1 MDNDVHAQYFT
12 LLHYSNSSL
21 RSWTRL
27 SLPDSLF
34 LASLVEGYKTVTDA
48 YGVELS
54 SPYKGGANGV
64 FVSACGVSFHEQAYP
79 TGTVDFGMS
88 FTAMH
93 WLSSAPQ
100 GLVGR
105 DELQAANCAA
115 SDSNCGSA
123 EREQGASDFNK
134 IITARAKELK
144 KGGRMVI
151 VNFSKSAEGHYLGKV
166 RTIRTDEL
174 FAPFIAEKFVCT

>member
-1 MDNDVHAQYFT
+1 M
-12 LLHYSNSSL
+12 
-21 RSWTRL
+21 
-27 SLPDSLF
+27 
-34 LASLVEGYKTVTDA
+34 TDA

-54 SPYKGGANGV
+54 SPYKGGTNGV

-105 DELQAANCAA
+105 DELQAANCDNRD
-115 SDSNCGSA
+115 DSCGSA
-123 EREQGASDFNK
+123 ESQQGAGDFTK
-134 IITARAKELK
+134 IIAARAKELK

-151 VNFSKSAEGHYLGKV
+151 VNFSKSSEGHYLGVTERGVSMWDSFKLSWD
-166 RTIRTDEL
+166 RLAGEGLISEAERYEESAERGEERSDEH
-174 FAPFIAEKFVCT
+174 